1 VGLLAW
7 MLWPFAVHAF
17 RFPLGPD
24 APVYLWWAR
33 LARVDGLTAI
43 DPRVGAPAL
52 AIVLEGA
59 LGRSVVEVVAAL
71 EAALGVSVG
80 LASAALVLRRT
91 TRTGW
96 VLAGALAGTFAVHL
110 AAGYLANLLQVAAF
124 LAAAVALAEG
134 TRRASWVAAGLLG
147 ASGLAHQPFFMVAA
161 AILLLAAAMAWRQDR
176 AEALQVGGAVAA
188 GGALVGLGLLA
199 QVGGIPAAD
208 VDTSRDAILRRAG
221 LTSELRS
228 AFVDRFVHRWARYV
242 QWVSVPLAALGVG
255 RVRGFVGRFLGAWA
269 LATVLG
275 AGVALATG
283 WFPADRFVT
292 FGFAVPI
299 LAALG
304 LVWLLER
311 LRDRRVV
318 GLVATAVLTVV
329 MLAGAFIAWNRQEP
343 FLSEEEV
350 GAATIAGE
358 AASELDAGVPLAFLV
373 NEADE
378 TVSFLAARAGNVI
391 RAAVPPDRIRDVVI
405 VVPPGEGA
413 KGGTERR
420 AVERLS
426 AADLR
431 DAEATSGRPATVF
444 VLTPF
449 NDIDRPNGARVVG
462 SAPARSSDPS
472 FEPLEPWSGG
482 VIALSSLLVLAFVSV
497 VGYGWARI
505 STDDAVRAAAIAP
518 AGGAAALVLVAV
530 ALDRTGVRIGD
541 AAGAWG
547 VSALA
552 GGSGYLVWGILERRS
567 RSRPTPQVEK
577 EPP

>member
-1 VGLLAW
+1 
-7 MLWPFAVHAF
+7 MLWPFVAHDL

-52 AIVLEGA
+52 TIVLEGT
-59 LGRSVVEVVAAL
+59 LGRRVVEVVAAL
-71 EAALGVSVG
+71 EVALAVSVG

-96 VLAGALAGTFAVHL
+96 MLAGALAGTFAVHL

-124 LAAAVALAEG
+124 VAAAAALAEG
-134 TRRASWVAAGLLG
+134 TRRGSWVGAALLG
-147 ASGLAHQPFFMVAA
+147 ASGLAHAPFFLVGA
-161 AILLLAAAMAWRQDR
+161 AILLLTAATGWRRDR
-176 AEALQVGGAVAA
+176 AEAVRVTGAVAA

-199 QVGGIPAAD
+199 QVGGLPAPD

-242 QWVSVPLAALGVG
+242 QWVSVPLAVLGIG

-269 LATVLG
+269 AATVLG
-275 AGVALATG
+275 VGVALATG

-311 LRDRRVV
+311 LRDRRAV
-318 GLVATAVLTVV
+318 GVIAATALTLA

-343 FLSEEEV
+343 FVSVDEV
-350 GAATIAGE
+350 EAATIANGI
-358 AASELDAGVPLAFLV
+358 ATGLDAGVPLAFLV

-391 RAAVPPDRIRDVVI
+391 RAAMPPDRIRDVVV
-405 VVPPGEGA
+405 VVPPTDGVGGA
-413 KGGTERR
+413 ERR
-420 AVERLS
+420 ALERLS

-431 DAEATSGRPATVF
+431 DAETTSGRPAAMF

-449 NDIDRPNGARVVG
+449 NEIERPERALVIDPAQGFL
-462 SAPARSSDPS
+462 APVPSD
-472 FEPLEPWSGG
+472 PLEPASAGA
-482 VIALSSLLVLAFVSV
+482 IALSALLVLAFAAV
-497 VGYGWARI
+497 VGYGWARVA
-505 STDDAVRAAAIAP
+505 TDDAVRAAAIAP
-518 AGGAAALVLVAV
+518 GAGAAALVLVAV
-530 ALDRTGVRIGD
+530 ALDRVGLRIGD
-541 AAGAWG
+541 AGGAWL
-547 VSALA
+547 VSAIA
-552 GGSGYLVWGILERRS
+552 GGGGYLVRGVLQRRA
-567 RSRPTPQVEK
+567 RPRPAPQVDE
-577 EPP
+577 EPGQ